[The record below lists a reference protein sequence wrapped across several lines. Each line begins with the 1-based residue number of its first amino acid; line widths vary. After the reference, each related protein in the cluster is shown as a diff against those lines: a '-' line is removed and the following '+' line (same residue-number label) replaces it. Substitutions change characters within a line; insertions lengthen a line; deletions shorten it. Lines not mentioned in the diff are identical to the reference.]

1 VLFADYELQAHRLV
15 EEGRPVTSEVL
26 GDIYVNLLQS
36 YYGDALDHDEQSRVT
51 WARIPHFYGTPYYV
65 YQYATCYAS
74 SAQLMTEITEGSA
87 AERQAAVER
96 YRALLEAGGSDHPMT
111 LLQKA
116 GVDLGRPDP
125 IRAVVAQLDRLVTE
139 LEGALGRL
147 A

>member
-1 VLFADYELQAHRLV
+1 
-15 EEGRPVTSEVL
+15 
-26 GDIYVNLLQS
+26 
-36 YYGDALDHDEQSRVT
+36 
-51 WARIPHFYGTPYYV
+51 
-65 YQYATCYAS
+65 
-74 SAQLMTEITEGSA
+74 
-87 AERQAAVER
+87 VER

>member
-1 VLFADYELQAHRLV
+1 
-15 EEGRPVTSEVL
+15 
-26 GDIYVNLLQS
+26 
-36 YYGDALDHDEQSRVT
+36 
-51 WARIPHFYGTPYYV
+51 
-65 YQYATCYAS
+65 
-74 SAQLMTEITEGSA
+74 MTEITEGSA